1 MLPLYLLH
9 AAGHV
14 EIGDELDEV
23 LDEDMMRWCA
33 GSMMLAPTHLPKK
46 APWPAK

>member
-1 MLPLYLLH
+1 MLPLHLLH
-9 AAGHV
+9 AAGRV
-14 EIGDELDEV
+14 EIGDEWDEMLDE
-23 LDEDMMRWCA
+23 EMMRRCA